1 MSTGDGGAALARSL
15 SRPPAAPIVIRRR
28 TSFLLSSFSRPG
40 LRLLVSRAIY
50 ICRRS
55 VGASN
60 FRSEGRRTR
69 RRDGRGRGE
78 MRPWPIDSPP
88 SLTQSVGL
96 PNSHLKLKLKGC
108 GGTSCYSS
116 DDDGQEEIVRR
127 LTDATRLPRARA
139 WPVTQY
145 CTSFPRPKSSGRSLP
160 SGEPPFPPPSPLPL
174 RRRASGN
181 RMTSDT
187 NRVPNPPLP
196 A

>member
-28 TSFLLSSFSRPG
+28 TSFLLSSFSRPSRGQFIFAVARWAHPISDQRGGG
-40 LRLLVSRAIY
+40 LD
-50 ICRRS
+50 
-55 VGASN
+55 
-60 FRSEGRRTR
+60 EGT
-69 RRDGRGRGE
+69 DGRGRGE